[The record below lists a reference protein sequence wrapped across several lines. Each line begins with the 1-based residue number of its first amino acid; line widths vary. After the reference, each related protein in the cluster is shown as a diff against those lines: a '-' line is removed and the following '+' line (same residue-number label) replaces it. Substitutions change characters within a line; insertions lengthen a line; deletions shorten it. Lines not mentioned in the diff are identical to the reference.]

1 MGAAWRR
8 RVGYVRFNPAVLLDI
23 VEKQIV
29 VEIRLPLKEKKQ
41 TKKIYIFLGFSN
53 LKLQRKFFWKIFPPF
68 FH

>member
-41 TKKIYIFLGFSN
+41 TKKYIFF
-53 LKLQRKFFWKIFPPF
+53 
-68 FH
+68 